1 MNGEEFAEELYRE
14 HLYFLYEDKCNEL
27 SKELENLKKIEKE
40 HQRINGKLKEENK
53 QLKNQ
58 LQQKENIIKEVR
70 DILKRYICNPSGLKD
85 GWHIDCWNS
94 EDISKLNEDLGILD
108 KENKHDD

>member
-1 MNGEEFAEELYRE
+1 M
-14 HLYFLYEDKCNEL
+14 
-27 SKELENLKKIEKE
+27 SELEKGLKEQLESVIKQNQMLLKKHYQQDSKIV
-40 HQRINGKLKEENK
+40 KLIEENNYY
-53 QLKNQ
+53 KNQ

>member
-40 HQRINGKLKEENK
+40 HQRINGKLREENK
-53 QLKNQ
+53 QLKQQ
-58 LQQKENIIKEVR
+58 LQQKDNIIKEVR
-70 DILKRYICNPSGLKD
+70 EFIYKCNDGKQGINYSG
-85 GWHIDCWNS
+85 C
-94 EDISKLNEDLGILD
+94 SKLLEILD
-108 KENKHDD
+108 KAGNSNERNKDNK

>member
-40 HQRINGKLKEENK
+40 HQRINGKLREENK
-53 QLKNQ
+53 QLKHQ
-58 LQQKENIIKEVR
+58 LQQKENIIKEIR
-70 DILKRYICNPSGLKD
+70 ENINK
-85 GWHIDCWNS
+85 
-94 EDISKLNEDLGILD
+94 KLNVNSDYVDYDFGIELLRQEFLEILD
-108 KENKHDD
+108 KVEE